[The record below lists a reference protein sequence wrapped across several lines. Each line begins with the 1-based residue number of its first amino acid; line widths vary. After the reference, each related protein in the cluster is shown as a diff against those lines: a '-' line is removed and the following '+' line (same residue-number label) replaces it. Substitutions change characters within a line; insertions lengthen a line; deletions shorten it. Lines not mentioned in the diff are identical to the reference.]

1 MQEVRLTD
9 HAGER
14 LAAHAG
20 GKIANHAGERLAAH
34 AGDKIAN
41 HAGERLAGPI
51 MVDIFLKPHSKH

>member
-9 HAGER
+9 HEGER
-14 LAAHAG
+14 LAD
-20 GKIANHAGERLAAH
+20 H

-51 MVDIFLKPHSKH
+51 MVDIFFKPHSKH